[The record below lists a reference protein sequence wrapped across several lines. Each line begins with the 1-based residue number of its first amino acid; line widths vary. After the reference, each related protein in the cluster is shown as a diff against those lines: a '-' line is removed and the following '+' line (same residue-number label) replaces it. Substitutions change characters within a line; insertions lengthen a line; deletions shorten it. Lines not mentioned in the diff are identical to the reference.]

1 MRAALPHSSSSIPTI
16 RLVPEFHRVSGGL
29 TAAGRGLYR
38 QWGIAPR
45 PEDKGFSCFL
55 RVVYDTL
62 TGNATPNFKKF
73 RRRRTA
79 KEYIYGV
86 SC

>member
-16 RLVPEFHRVSGGL
+16 RLVPEFHRVNGGL

-38 QWGIAPR
+38 QWGVAPR

-55 RVVYDTL
+55 GIVYDTL
-62 TGNATPNFKKF
+62 PENATPNFKKF
-73 RRRRTA
+73 RRRRSAGST
-79 KEYIYGV
+79 YVG
-86 SC
+86 